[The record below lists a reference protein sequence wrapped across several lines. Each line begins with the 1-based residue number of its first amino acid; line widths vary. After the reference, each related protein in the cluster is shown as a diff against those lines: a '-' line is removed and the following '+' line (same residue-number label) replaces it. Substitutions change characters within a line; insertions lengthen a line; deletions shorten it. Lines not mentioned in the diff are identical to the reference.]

1 MNWIIRIALDGHEPE
16 EVSSLVRQTL
26 RVSMNRRRFIK
37 NFGAL
42 PMAVGLPQ
50 LAMGQTAQPD
60 WQSLKAGYALRLKK
74 MLASGALPYI
84 DIESSCNS
92 TKIDVQAVARS
103 MDALNIGL
111 MALSAD
117 IGKNRFAEGVR
128 YDDLSKRL
136 LASFPDRFIPIG
148 NGGQPPALT
157 DAPGEFLDAQE
168 QAAREGQILLLGEY
182 EFRHY
187 PSPRQAK
194 RDTEERDVD
203 IPLDG
208 PAGHRLFRLSEA
220 TGLPF
225 QIHYEIE
232 DALLPVLEKMLEQYP
247 RARVVWCHLAQV
259 RYLERAS
266 RYSPSYVEG
275 LIQRFPQ
282 LCFDTAFGDGSSIY
296 PPSGQKHS
304 RIWNGD
310 TLKKEWRDLIVAH
323 PRRFLSAL
331 DLGQDR
337 MHRMNEYDAK
347 HRRFLDQLPEEARHQ
362 VAWRNAWR
370 LLFGEEFG

>member
-1 MNWIIRIALDGHEPE
+1 
-16 EVSSLVRQTL
+16 
-26 RVSMNRRRFIK
+26 MNRRRFITTV
-37 NFGAL
+37 AATPWATCL
-42 PMAVGLPQ
+42 PRLT
-50 LAMGQTAQPD
+50 MGQAAQPD
-60 WQSLKAGYALRLKK
+60 LQSLKAGYALRLKK
-74 MLASGALPYI
+74 ILATGALPYI
-84 DIESSCNS
+84 DIESSCNA
-92 TKIDVQAVARS
+92 TKVDVHAIAKA
-103 MDALNIGL
+103 MDELNIGL

-128 YDDLSKRL
+128 YDDLAQRL

-168 QAAREGQILLLGEY
+168 QAAREGKILLLGEY

-208 PAGHRLFRLSEA
+208 PIGHRLFRLSET

-232 DALLPVLEKMLEQYP
+232 DALLPTLEKMLEQYP
-247 RARVVWCHLAQV
+247 GARVVWCHLAQV

-266 RYSPSYVEG
+266 RYAPAYVEG
-275 LIQRFPQ
+275 LIQRFPG
-282 LCFDTAFGDGSSIY
+282 LCFDTAFGDGVSTY
-296 PPSGQKHS
+296 PPSGQKHA

-310 TLKKEWRDLIVAH
+310 VLKKEWRDLIAAH

-337 MHRMNEYDAK
+337 MHRMTEYDAK
-347 HRRFLDQLPEEARHQ
+347 HRRFLAQLPEEARHQ
-362 VAWRNAWR
+362 VAWRNAWQ
-370 LLFGEEFG
+370 LMFGEEFG

>member
-1 MNWIIRIALDGHEPE
+1 
-16 EVSSLVRQTL
+16 
-26 RVSMNRRRFIK
+26 MNRRRFITT
-37 NFGAL
+37 FGAFTV
-42 PMAVGLPQ
+42 AAGLPRF
-50 LAMGQTAQPD
+50 AMGQAASLDVP
-60 WQSLKAGYALRLKK
+60 SLKAGYALRLKK
-74 MLASGALPYI
+74 LLAAGALPYI

-92 TKIDVQAVARS
+92 TKIDVQAVAKA
-103 MDALNIGL
+103 MDELNIGL

-117 IGKNRFAEGVR
+117 IGKNRFADGVR
-128 YDDLSKRL
+128 YDDLSQRL

-168 QAAREGQILLLGEY
+168 QAARDGKILLLGEY

-194 RDTEERDVD
+194 REPEERDVD

-208 PAGHRLFRLSEA
+208 LEGHRLFRLSEA

-232 DALLPVLEKMLEQYP
+232 DVLLPTLEKMLAQYP
-247 RARVVWCHLAQV
+247 GARVVWCHLAQV

-266 RYSPSYVEG
+266 RYSPTYVEG
-275 LIQRFPQ
+275 LIQRFPG
-282 LCFDTAFGDGSSIY
+282 LCFDTAFGDGASVY
-296 PPSGQKHS
+296 PPSGQKHA
-304 RIWNGD
+304 RIWNGEA
-310 TLKKEWRDLIVAH
+310 LKKEWRDLIVAH

-337 MHRMNEYDAK
+337 MHRMHEYDAK
-347 HRRFLDQLPEEARHQ
+347 HRRFLAQLPEEVRHQ

-370 LLFGEEFG
+370 LMFGEEFG